1 MDTAR
6 LAADVSARIRDIPDF
21 PKPGILF
28 KDITPMLADPPLF
41 GRVLDWLAADWGP
54 VDLVVGIESRG
65 FIFGAGLVERMNAGL
80 VLARKAGKLP
90 WATVAV
96 DYGLEYGA
104 ACLEMHTDAIHP
116 GQKVLIVD
124 DLLATGGT
132 AAAAVDLVR
141 RLGGQV
147 VGFGFV
153 IELGFLDGRSRLD
166 VPVRSLVS
174 FPG

>member
-1 MDTAR
+1 MDTER
-6 LAADVSARIRDIPDF
+6 LAAEVTAHIRDIPDF

-28 KDITPMLADPPLF
+28 KDITPLLANPPLF
-41 GRVLDWLAADWGP
+41 GRVLDWMATDWGP
-54 VDLVVGIESRG
+54 VDLVVAIESRG
-65 FIFGAGLVERMNAGL
+65 FVFGAGLVERMNAGL

-104 ACLEMHTDAIHP
+104 ASLEMHTDAIRP

-141 RLGGQV
+141 RLGGEV

-153 IELGFLDGRSRLD
+153 LELGFLDGRTRLD

-174 FPG
+174 YG

>member
-6 LAADVSARIRDIPDF
+6 LSADVNAAIRDIPDF

-28 KDITPMLADPPLF
+28 KDITPLLADPALY
-41 GRVLDWLAADWGP
+41 GRVLDWMAADWGP
-54 VDLVVGIESRG
+54 VDLIVGIESRG

-90 WATVAV
+90 WAKVAV

-104 ACLEMHTDAIHP
+104 ATLEMHTDAIRP
-116 GQKVLIVD
+116 GQKVLLVD

-141 RLGGQV
+141 QLGGEV
-147 VGFGFV
+147 VGFAFV
-153 IELGFLDGRSRLD
+153 IELAFLDGRKRLD
-166 VPVRSLVS
+166 VPVRTLVS
-174 FPG
+174 FG